1 MTFAVTC
8 AVAAPA
14 TAPGAVA
21 TPAWVVGA
29 DCACAAK
36 GTAPTSALA
45 SAVRIVMP
53 FILSLPYGGKRSA
66 PLRPGKIDRVAVR
79 PPAIQGYSRAAA
91 LRYPRM
97 PAFGREQFARARRAP
112 CSRSP

>member
-8 AVAAPA
+8 VVAAPA

-29 DCACAAK
+29 DCACATK
-36 GTAPTSALA
+36 GTAPTSELA

-53 FILSLPYGGKRSA
+53 FILSLPYGEREA

-79 PPAIQGYSRAAA
+79 PPAIQGYSRTAA
-91 LRYPRM
+91 LRYPQM
-97 PAFGREQFARARRAP
+97 PALRRK
-112 CSRSP
+112 